1 MAKLSDKQKADAI
14 LGDVEEET
22 PVEPTNENQTDLE
35 PEEQEATNES
45 ETVEEPVEESPEEEK
60 PTEEEAEAEP
70 EADTFTKQFPNLK
83 GDTLPEYKE
92 QLETAYDNSFKE
104 ALRLNKA
111 LEEANATITALRSQ
125 APIQPQVQPGAGQQ
139 PATPQLPTA
148 PLQDA
153 INELPEIQRIKAQ
166 DTQSMFSAFDD
177 FAKAYPQAREQQPFD
192 DFTKVSDGV
201 SRALTARLGRIPTY
215 PELFT
220 AIAGTLQWQPTT
232 PTPTKDAA
240 IKNAGASSHTNS
252 QTLPPARRSKV
263 SDQQV
268 EAYMKM
274 YTSKTREEAVKEL
287 SEVV

>member
-14 LGDVEEET
+14 LGDVEEAT
-22 PVEPTNENQTDLE
+22 PVEPTNEEQTDLE

-45 ETVEEPVEESPEEEK
+45 ETVEEPVEETPEEEK
-60 PTEEEAEAEP
+60 PTEDEAETAP

-83 GDTLPEYKE
+83 GETLPEYKE

-125 APIQPQVQPGAGQQ
+125 APIQTQPVEGQ
-139 PATPQLPTA
+139 PTPQTA

-153 INELPEIQRIKAQ
+153 INGLPEIQRIKAQ
-166 DTQSMFSAFDD
+166 DTQAMFAAFDD
-177 FAKAYPQAREQQPFD
+177 FAKSYPQAREQQPFD
-192 DFTKVSDGV
+192 DFQKVSGGV
-201 SRALTARLGRIPTY
+201 QQALTARLNRMPTY
-215 PELFT
+215 PELFN

-232 PTPTKDAA
+232 PTPRKDAA
-240 IKNAGASSHTNS
+240 IKNAGASTHTNS
-252 QTLPPARRSKV
+252 ATLPPSKRSKV
-263 SDQQV
+263 SDSQV
-268 EAYMKM
+268 DAYLKM
-274 YTSKTREEAVKEL
+274 FTSKTREEAVKEL